1 MRQVRLDELTY
12 SLFAGMG
19 GWGLRDRK
27 AVAADAWDRFD
38 TGRLQTA
45 AAEILRKLYGCEF
58 YRGSSP
64 HPVPIK
70 ELEGILVDCIKAWP
84 RERRTLFVSQ
94 VPKDRDWGRYH
105 AAHTLADQLADFTIL
120 REGPEPPFFRW
131 ANFGGDP
138 HAPLLD
144 DK

>member
-19 GWGLRDRK
+19 GWGLQDRK
-27 AVAADAWDRFD
+27 AVASDAWDRFD
-38 TGRLQTA
+38 TGRLRTA

-58 YRGSSP
+58 YEGSSP

-70 ELEGILVDCIKAWP
+70 ELESILVDCMKAWP
-84 RERRTLFVSQ
+84 KERRALFVSQ
-94 VPKDRDWGRYH
+94 VPKDRDWGRYY
-105 AAHTLADQLADFTIL
+105 AAHILADQLAGFTIL
-120 REGPEPPFFRW
+120 RDSPEPPFFRW
-131 ANFGGDP
+131 ANFGHDP